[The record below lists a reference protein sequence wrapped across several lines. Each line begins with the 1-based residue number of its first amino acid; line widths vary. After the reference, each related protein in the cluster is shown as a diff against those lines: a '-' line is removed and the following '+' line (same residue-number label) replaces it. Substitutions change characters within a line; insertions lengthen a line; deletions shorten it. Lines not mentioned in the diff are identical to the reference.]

1 MEALSAAD
9 LSPARDTTPGAALAR
24 AHRVA
29 EHFEA
34 IFVQQM
40 VTNMRESTDLAG
52 EGGMFGSGP
61 GSSTYAQWFD
71 TYMSEHLA
79 ATGEIG
85 VADAILAQLER
96 TGQLPPGA
104 RGGQR

>member
-1 MEALSAAD
+1 MDALTDVDLQPARGATPVEAL
-9 LSPARDTTPGAALAR
+9 GR

-85 VADAILAQLER
+85 VADAILDQLAR
-96 TGQLPPGA
+96 TGQLPA
-104 RGGQR
+104 AGGSR